1 MKTQFFQ
8 DTVES
13 QLSFIDKCVTG
24 RVVYYDNKPENQC
37 KNKNG
42 DLLIIDTDV
51 NFFETEQRILDL
63 PDFLSKY
70 AKVVMLV
77 IYLLVFMVNLDI
89 FDKKYQKNQSD
100 IKYYQQFIIYI
111 KQGKIPSINSILIS
125 ETIIFL
131 YNNKIVEAIRI
142 IKHYLK
148 QYVPMDKYKEL
159 DTENGLINWLLATFH
174 LQAPSSTQVRTSSS
188 KRTPMAS
195 STQVRTSLSKR
206 TPMPV
211 SMKMPLP
218 PHPYIK
224 LPSHTDPYMQ
234 VYSQPRLLKSSLIN
248 INHAISN
255 PQNSTKRT
263 MDSIALRKQSK
274 QNAQNEKRK
283 IENSIEKNPNNIEI
297 KYDMNWLYDVWGEW
311 YIPDNTPKEP
321 LSSIWRII
329 NRGAGSRRPKKM
341 NSRKKHLNKR
351 THKSINARTSK
362 SNPK

>member
-1 MKTQFFQ
+1 
-8 DTVES
+8 
-13 QLSFIDKCVTG
+13 
-24 RVVYYDNKPENQC
+24 
-37 KNKNG
+37 
-42 DLLIIDTDV
+42 
-51 NFFETEQRILDL
+51 
-63 PDFLSKY
+63 
-70 AKVVMLV
+70 
-77 IYLLVFMVNLDI
+77 
-89 FDKKYQKNQSD
+89 
-100 IKYYQQFIIYI
+100 
-111 KQGKIPSINSILIS
+111 
-125 ETIIFL
+125 
-131 YNNKIVEAIRI
+131 
-142 IKHYLK
+142 
-148 QYVPMDKYKEL
+148 MDKYKEL

-174 LQAPSSTQVRTSSS
+174 LQAPSSTQALMSLSSS

-297 KYDMNWLYDVWGEW
+297 KYDMNWLYDVWGEL